1 MNQPQPDT
9 AAPTVRPDDA
19 RAAAAPARPDPWAE
33 LRAFTPAR
41 IALGR
46 SGTSLPTAE
55 VLRFGLAHAQARDA
69 VHCALDAE
77 ALRQALAGEGMP
89 PVKQVRSAAPDRHRY
104 LLRPDLGRRLH
115 PDDAAELRAA
125 AARRPAP
132 DVVFVLGDGLSA
144 LALQRHAAPLVRQA
158 LALTPPGWSIGPLV
172 IATQARVALG
182 DAVGEALGASF
193 VAVLI
198 GERPG
203 LGSPDSLGVYLTA
216 QPRVG
221 RMDAERN
228 CLSNIRAEGLSIEAA
243 AHKLWWLLQRAR
255 TIGGTGTQ
263 LKDESDRLLP

>member
-1 MNQPQPDT
+1 M
-9 AAPTVRPDDA
+9 VVCWLCEGLWG
-19 RAAAAPARPDPWAE
+19 PAVQ
-33 LRAFTPAR
+33 
-41 IALGR
+41 GR
-46 SGTSLPTAE
+46 G
-55 VLRFGLAHAQARDA
+55 
-69 VHCALDAE
+69 
-77 ALRQALAGEGMP
+77 
-89 PVKQVRSAAPDRHRY
+89 
-104 LLRPDLGRRLH
+104 
-115 PDDAAELRAA
+115 
-125 AARRPAP
+125 
-132 DVVFVLGDGLSA
+132 
-144 LALQRHAAPLVRQA
+144 APLVRQA
-158 LALTPPGWSIGPLV
+158 RALTPPGWSIGPVV
-172 IATQARVALG
+172 IATRARVALG

-255 TIGGTGTQ
+255 AIGGTGTQ

>member
-69 VHCALDAE
+69 VHCALDAK
-77 ALRQALAGEGMP
+77 ALRQALAGECMP
-89 PVKQVRSAAPDRHRY
+89 PVKQVRSAAP
-104 LLRPDLGRRLH
+104 LTTPLTPVMLRVT
-115 PDDAAELRAA
+115 AAGQ
-125 AARRPAP
+125 PAP
-132 DVVFVLGDGLSA
+132 DLVFMLGDGLSA

-182 DAVGEALGASF
+182 DAVGEALGAGF

-255 TIGGTGTQ
+255 AIGGTGTQ